1 MKKLLLPALIFTAW
15 AQAHDHVE
23 VGQSPQNPSQLG
35 LDGPSYQIAL
45 LVPQYEPFSGYAP
58 DFPGGYFAC
67 ELTFTTEVNA
77 LNPAEGSDPVI
88 ELVSVTGPAGAFFS
102 FWESGST
109 IPTWSRSSGWNQT
122 ETDRP
127 AFPVILGAETHAHGR
142 IFTTDQPGDYQIV
155 FRAQDKNSLFLP
167 STNFTLTFHAQL
179 PPPLSIQLQNGQA
192 LLSFQSREYLVYDLQ
207 VCTDLLA
214 NKWIN
219 VAGHTGIDG
228 NGLKTEHSIPL
239 NYPRAFFRIVEYY

>member
-23 VGQSPQNPSQLG
+23 VGQSSQNSSQLG
-35 LDGPSYQIAL
+35 LDGPIYQLAL
-45 LVPQYEPFSGYAP
+45 FVPQSEPFSGYAP
-58 DFPGGYFAC
+58 DFPGGYFAD

-77 LNPAEGSDPVI
+77 LNPADRSDPVI

-127 AFPVILGAETHAHGR
+127 AFPVILGGETHAHGR

-155 FRAQDKNSLFLP
+155 FRAQDKNNLFLP

-192 LLSFQSREYLVYDLQ
+192 LLSFQSREHLVYDLQ

-219 VAGHTGIDG
+219 VEGNIGIDG
-228 NGLKTEHSIPL
+228 NGLKTECPLPL

>member
-23 VGQSPQNPSQLG
+23 VGKSSQNPSQLG
-35 LDGPSYQIAL
+35 LDGPGYQLAL
-45 LVPQYEPFSGYAP
+45 LVPRHEPFSGYAP
-58 DFPGGYFAC
+58 NFPGGYFAC
-67 ELTFTTEVNA
+67 ELTFTTEVGA
-77 LNPAEGSDPVI
+77 LDPAYGSDPVI
-88 ELVSVTGPAGAFFS
+88 ELVSVTGPTGAFFS
-102 FWESGST
+102 FWESGSKV
-109 IPTWSRSSGWNQT
+109 PTWSRSSGWNQT

-127 AFPVILGAETHAHGR
+127 AFPVILGGETHAHGR

-155 FRAQDKNSLFLP
+155 FRAQDKNNLFLP
-167 STNFTLTFHAQL
+167 SKDFTLAFYAQL

-192 LLSFQSREYLVYDLQ
+192 LISFMSREYLVYDLQ
-207 VCTDLLA
+207 ICTDLIA

-219 VAGHTGIDG
+219 VEGNIGIDG
-228 NGLKTEHSIPL
+228 NGLKTECPLPL

>member
-23 VGQSPQNPSQLG
+23 VGQSHQNPSQLG

-67 ELTFTTEVNA
+67 ELTFTTEVNV
-77 LNPAEGSDPVI
+77 LNSADGSDPVI
-88 ELVSVTGPAGAFFS
+88 ELVSVTGPTGAFFS

-122 ETDRP
+122 ETDCP
-127 AFPVILGAETHAHGR
+127 AFPVILGGETHAHGR
-142 IFTTDQPGDYQIV
+142 IFTTDQPGDYQII
-155 FRAQDKNSLFLP
+155 FRARDKNDLFSL
-167 STNFTLTFHAQL
+167 STNFTMTFHAQL
-179 PPPLSIQLQNGQA
+179 PPPLSIQIKNGQA
-192 LLSFQSREYLVYDLQ
+192 LISFMSREYLVYDLQ
-207 VCTDLLA
+207 ICTDLLA

-219 VAGHTGIDG
+219 VEGNIGIDG
-228 NGLKTEHSIPL
+228 NGLKTECPLPL

>member
-1 MKKLLLPALIFTAW
+1 MKELFIAALIFTTW

-23 VGQSPQNPSQLG
+23 VGQSSQNPSQLG
-35 LDGPSYQIAL
+35 LDGPGYQLAL
-45 LVPQYEPFSGYAP
+45 FVPQGEPFSGYAL
-58 DFPGGYFAC
+58 DFPGGYFAS

-77 LNPAEGSDPVI
+77 LDSAVGSDPVI
-88 ELVSVTGPAGAFFS
+88 ELVSVTGPIGAFFS

-122 ETDRP
+122 VFDRP
-127 AFPVILGAETHAHGR
+127 SFPVILGGETHAHGR
-142 IFTTDQPGDYQIV
+142 IFTADRPGDYQII
-155 FRAQDKNSLFLP
+155 FRARDKNNLFYP
-167 STNFTLTFHAQL
+167 SANFTMTFHAQL
-179 PPPLSIQLQNGQA
+179 PPPLSIQIKNGQA
-192 LLSFQSREYLVYDLQ
+192 LISFMSREYLVYDLQ
-207 VCTDLLA
+207 ICTDLA
-214 NKWIN
+214 TNRWIN